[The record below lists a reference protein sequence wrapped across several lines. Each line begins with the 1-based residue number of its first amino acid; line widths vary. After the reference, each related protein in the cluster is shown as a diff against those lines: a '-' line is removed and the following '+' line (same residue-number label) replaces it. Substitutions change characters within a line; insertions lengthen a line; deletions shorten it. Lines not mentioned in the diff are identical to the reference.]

1 MADDR
6 VIYLERKDV
15 PKNYDPKGF
24 NTKLFGLTVMGAYLL
39 FIIFDMSYMTFNNT
53 EESAFN
59 RAYIVALIIIVGIV
73 LGFIFKSDKGD
84 KYYELHIAPSG
95 MIIKFRRGQTVL
107 PKKDITNITIERDIQ
122 TVIRFYNGEEILK
135 ELNHIYLNHEQFVN
149 RLRELDYPVEDR
161 TEEEEDEELL

>member
-1 MADDR
+1 MSDSR

-24 NTKLFGLTVMGAYLL
+24 NVKLFGLVVLSAYLL
-39 FIIFDMSYMTFNNT
+39 FIIFDMSYMTFRNIK
-53 EESAFN
+53 ESAFN
-59 RAYIVALIIIVGIV
+59 RAYIVALVILIVIIA
-73 LGFIFKSDKGD
+73 GFIFKADKGD

-122 TVIRFYNGEEILK
+122 TVIRFYSGEELLK

-149 RLRELDYPVEDR
+149 RLRE
-161 TEEEEDEELL
+161 

>member
-1 MADDR
+1 MADGR

-24 NTKLFGLTVMGAYLL
+24 NAKLFGLVVMGAYLI
-39 FIIFDMSYMTFNNT
+39 FIIFDMSYLTFNNI

-59 RAYIVALIIIVGIV
+59 RAYIVDGLILIGIIV
-73 LGFIFKSDKGD
+73 GFIFKSDKGD

-161 TEEEEDEELL
+161 TEEDEEDLL